1 MKKFIAITSLLAF
14 SGVALAGFT
23 GDRTTNGGFKEG
35 TANTANITTVQQALN
50 GADNAPVVLQGNIIK
65 RLKDDDK
72 FLFRDN
78 TGEIVIE
85 VEDEAWNG
93 QDVSPSDKIT
103 LEGKVD
109 THKTRKS
116 SVDVHNIK
124 KH

>member
-1 MKKFIAITSLLAF
+1 MKKLIAISTLLVLSSTAF
-14 SGVALAGFT
+14 AGFT
-23 GDRTTNGGFKEG
+23 GDRMHNGGFKDG
-35 TANTANITTVQQALN
+35 NVNTGNITTVQQALK
-50 GADNAPVVLQGNIIK
+50 GSDNATVVLQGNIIK
-65 RLKDDDK
+65 RLKDEDE
-72 FLFRDN
+72 FLFRDS

-103 LEGKVD
+103 IEGKVD

-116 SVDVHNIK
+116 SVDVYHIK